1 MQTGRVPGC
10 GGLLV
15 LVAIIVF
22 SMFVAWTQRAD
33 AHDWYP
39 IECCS
44 DKDCRPVS
52 ASAIRTG
59 PQGYVINSSGETVGY
74 RDSRVRTSP
83 DDDYHWCN
91 AGGMEKGR
99 TICLFVPQ
107 QMY

>member
-1 MQTGRVPGC
+1 MRA
-10 GGLLV
+10 LWL
-15 LVAIIVF
+15 IVF
-22 SMFVAWTQRAD
+22 AMVVLLLWSMPGH

-39 IECCS
+39 YQCCS

-59 PQGYVINSSGETVGY
+59 PHGYVINASGETVGY
-74 RDSRVRTSP
+74 GDSRVRTSP

-91 AGGMEKGR
+91 AGGTEKGR